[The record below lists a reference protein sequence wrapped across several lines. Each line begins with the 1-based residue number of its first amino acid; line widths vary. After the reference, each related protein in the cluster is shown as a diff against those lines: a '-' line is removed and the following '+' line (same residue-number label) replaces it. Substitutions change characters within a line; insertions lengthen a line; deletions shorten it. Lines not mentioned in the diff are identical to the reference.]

1 MSHPGSIIVVNY
13 DPIWPVLFQKLKDA
27 LERNIRDLPVE
38 IEHIGSTS
46 VPGLA
51 AKPILD
57 INIIIPNRDLLP
69 TIIGR
74 LAELGYE
81 HNGDQGILGR
91 EAFKRTS
98 TQVPFTEPFQNWMRH
113 HLYVCA
119 EDARELKRQL
129 FFRDYLRSHP
139 AKRDAYA
146 ELKFKLVIQFRNE
159 REKYTDAKSS
169 FIQGILDQMPR
180 S

>member
-1 MSHPGSIIVVNY
+1 MSHIDPIIVVNY

-27 LERNIRDLPVE
+27 LNQKIQDLPVK

-46 VPGLA
+46 VPDLA

-57 INIIIPNRDLLP
+57 INIVIPNRDLLP

-91 EAFKRTS
+91 EAFKRAS
-98 TQVPFTEPFQNWMRH
+98 TKVPFTDPLQNWMQH

-119 EDARELKRQL
+119 EDARELRRQL
-129 FFRDYLRSHP
+129 FFRDYLLVHP
-139 AKRDAYA
+139 KQRDAYG
-146 ELKFKLVIQFRNE
+146 ELKFKLAEQFWNE
-159 REKYTDAKSS
+159 REMYTNAKTS
-169 FIQGILDQMPR
+169 FIQDILDQME
-180 S
+180 